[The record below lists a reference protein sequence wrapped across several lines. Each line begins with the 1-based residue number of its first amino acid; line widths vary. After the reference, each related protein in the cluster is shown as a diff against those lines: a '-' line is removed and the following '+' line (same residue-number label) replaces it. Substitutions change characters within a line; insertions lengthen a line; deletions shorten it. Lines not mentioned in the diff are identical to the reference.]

1 MSMSMQTADL
11 SFFADRRRSRSN
23 TGARSFSR
31 GSGVRNMSQGTIG
44 MLNDSNA
51 DHSNILPEE
60 RLHNQT
66 LRQFYKEFCGAI
78 KGEGMHEVNIHD
90 VLVRLK
96 FISPNEDLEANH
108 GAASS

>member
-1 MSMSMQTADL
+1 
-11 SFFADRRRSRSN
+11 
-23 TGARSFSR
+23 
-31 GSGVRNMSQGTIG
+31 MSQGTIG

-96 FISPNEDLEANH
+96 FISPNEDHEANH
-108 GAASS
+108 GAASSEMSEPREPSSLLASTGTPKEKTLSRTSSRCSVASWT